1 MNDKSPNYVNHIAI
15 VLDAS
20 TSMGGREREV
30 IKVVD
35 DQVKHLARRSQE
47 LDQET
52 RVTVYIFS
60 DPTNIECVI
69 YDRDVLRLP
78 SIANYYRVSGM
89 TALIDATIKSQKDLA
104 LTPEIYGDHSFLTY
118 VFTDGE
124 ENRSRST
131 PDELSRLLN
140 AQPDHWTVGVFVP
153 DAHAMHEAKKCG
165 FPPGNIMVWNVNSAS
180 GVTEVGEVIRATT
193 DAYMTGRSKG
203 VRGTR
208 SLFSTGTDAVN
219 KQTVKAMGVKPL
231 LKKEHKLYEIPND
244 CSIRE
249 FVETQGHTYVLGRG
263 YYQLMKTES
272 IQPQKL
278 VAVMDN
284 KTGKVYLG
292 REARDLVGL
301 PPDMEVRVR
310 PNHNPDYTIF
320 IQSTSV
326 NRKLL
331 KDTWFLWI
339 L

>member
-1 MNDKSPNYVNHIAI
+1 MNDNSPNYVNHIVFVI
-15 VLDAS
+15 DKS
-20 TSMGGREREV
+20 DSMRRRAKELIR
-30 IKVVD
+30 VVD
-35 DQVKHLARRSQE
+35 DQVKHLAQRSKE

-52 RVTVYIFS
+52 RVTIYTFS
-60 DPTNIECVI
+60 DRVQCVV

-78 SIANYYRVSGM
+78 SIAKFYQTQGM
-89 TALIDATIKSQKDLA
+89 TALIDATIKSQEDLK

-118 VFTDGE
+118 VFTDGQ
-124 ENRSRST
+124 ENVSMHRPS
-131 PDELSRLLN
+131 ELARLLN
-140 AQPDHWTVGVFVP
+140 DQPDHWTVGVFVP
-153 DAHAMHEAKKCG
+153 DTYAMHEAKKCG
-165 FPPGNIMVWNVNSAS
+165 FPPGNIMVWDVNSDS
-180 GVTEVGEVIRATT
+180 GIAEVGEAIRRTT
-193 DAYMTGRSKG
+193 DAYMTGRSMG

-208 SLFSTGTDAVN
+208 TLFSTGAEAVN
-219 KQTVKAMGVKPL
+219 KKTVTAMGVKPL
-231 LKKEHKLYEIPND
+231 LKKQYKLFEIPYD

-249 FVETQGHTYVLGRG
+249 FVEDNGYTYVLGRG

-284 KTGKVYLG
+284 KTGKIYLG
-292 REARDLVGL
+292 REARDLIGL

-331 KDTWFLWI
+331 KDTKFLWT